1 MCTATCGVPQG
12 SILGPLLFIL
22 YINDLT
28 NVSSFLKYVLFAD
41 DTNLFASGK
50 DMNTLCRMINAELDL
65 LKTWFSINK
74 LSLNLSKTNYM
85 IFSNKNRVRNNIN
98 LNMDNTEIE
107 RVTVTKFL
115 GVLVDENLNWKQ
127 HIIHVRN
134 KLSKC
139 SAIIYKAS
147 RILQSSTLVTL
158 YNTLF
163 LPYISYC
170 AEIWGNAC
178 QSNLQKIIVAQKR
191 IIRVVAKVNRLDHTN
206 DLFTKYSILKFV
218 DLVRLKVALIVH
230 KAKFKTLP
238 PTLQIKFNL
247 NSDVVKPTLR
257 SAGHF
262 KITYVRTSLKQRC
275 ISIRGVSIYN
285 SLPLNVKSAV
295 NMNIFKKRFK
305 RTAFDSYV

>member
-50 DMNTLCRMINAELDL
+50 DMNKLCRMINAELDL

-178 QSNLQKIIVAQKR
+178 QSNLQKNIVAQKR
-191 IIRVVAKVNRLDHTN
+191 T
-206 DLFTKYSILKFV
+206 SI
-218 DLVRLKVALIVH
+218 
-230 KAKFKTLP
+230 
-238 PTLQIKFNL
+238 Q
-247 NSDVVKPTLR
+247 
-257 SAGHF
+257 
-262 KITYVRTSLKQRC
+262 
-275 ISIRGVSIYN
+275 
-285 SLPLNVKSAV
+285 
-295 NMNIFKKRFK
+295 
-305 RTAFDSYV
+305 